1 MAQEQKIT
9 QKVVGGSKDQFWN
22 PRFWDGMTFFPW
34 MCALV
39 KGKFLV
45 APSRFCM
52 AILITL
58 LSFLNTVLAFTQILF
73 LGRKIRKTK
82 LKTPPIFIIGH
93 WRSGTTLLHEYMIR
107 DSRFTYSDTYDCFAP
122 RHFLISGPLFRP
134 WVKYLMPKKR
144 PMDNMVAGL
153 DHPQEDEFALCV
165 FGSPSPYLDI
175 LFPNNKPIDKEY
187 LTLRD
192 ITPKQRKKWL
202 DIFEYFLK
210 ELTVAENKTVLLKS
224 PPHTARIRT
233 ILERFPDAKFV
244 HINRNPY
251 TLFPSTYRLWI
262 KLAEVHGIQHPKGK
276 GLEEKILGNFEDM
289 YDAFFEDIKDLK
301 QDQFIDVSY
310 DDLVKT
316 PVETMEKIYKSLD
329 LDGFDDCRQNF
340 ADFAATQK
348 SYRKNKFEISPEIAD
363 KIKARW
369 NSYLEHYGYTL
380 EQ

>member
-1 MAQEQKIT
+1 MGQDQRVKQKE
-9 QKVVGGSKDQFWN
+9 VGGSKDQFWN
-22 PRFWDGMTFFPW
+22 PRFWDGMTFCPW
-34 MCALV
+34 MRAMA

-45 APSRFCM
+45 APSRICM
-52 AILITL
+52 AALITG
-58 LSFLNTVLAFTQILF
+58 LSFLNSFLAFSQCLF
-73 LGRKIRKTK
+73 LGRKIRKTT

-122 RHFLISGPLFRP
+122 RHFLISGPIFRP
-134 WVKYLMPKKR
+134 WVKFLMPKKR
-144 PMDNMVAGL
+144 PMDNMAAGL
-153 DHPQEDEFALCV
+153 DHPQEDEFALC
-165 FGSPSPYLDI
+165 GAPSPYLDI
-175 LFPNNKPIDKEY
+175 LYPNNSQPIDPEY
-187 LTLRD
+187 LTMRNIASD
-192 ITPKQRKKWL
+192 QRKKWL

-276 GLEEKILGNFEDM
+276 GLEEKILNNFEEM
-289 YDAFFEDIKDLK
+289 YDAFFDDIKDLK
-301 QDQFIDVSY
+301 EDQFIDVSY

-316 PVETMEKIYKSLD
+316 PVDTMERIYKTLE
-329 LDGFDDCRQNF
+329 LDGFEECRQNF
-340 ADFAATQK
+340 VDFAATQK
-348 SYRKNKFEISPEIAD
+348 AYRKNKFEISPEIAE

-369 NSYLEHYGYTL
+369 SKYLDRYGYTL